1 MLRPGLRDLDRAVA
15 HVHGLLPHAHH
26 LVAEHER
33 IFHARL
39 RPEVA
44 EHHGAFDLLDG
55 IDPVAFGAQA
65 GDALLRRLVIS
76 PRHGQFGTERRLVD
90 VAVGR
95 RRGDAAEG
103 DAFHGES
110 IPRQLADVVETG
122 TNLAAINA
130 GVDILAHPGL
140 ITVEDAQL
148 AAEKGVLLELNTA
161 PRHCLANGHI
171 VRMAERFGCE
181 LLLNSDASSSAD
193 FESPDVTQA
202 LRKAAA
208 LGAGL
213 DAEGLSRLHVTERKL
228 VQKLLRL

>member
-1 MLRPGLRDLDRAVA
+1 MFDFHI
-15 HVHGLLPHAHH
+15 HVNCSGGSGGLLPSEAMRLAKCAGFRAVGLIVRADPSTLPILLPTLKT
-26 LVAEHER
+26 LVKTCSLYAGIE
-33 IFHARL
+33 
-39 RPEVA
+39 
-44 EHHGAFDLLDG
+44 AF
-55 IDPVAFGAQA
+55 A
-65 GDALLRRLVIS
+65 GVELVHVPPALL
-76 PRHGQFGTERRLVD
+76 PD
-90 VAVGR
+90 AVGQAR
-95 RRGDAAEG
+95 EQGAALIL
-103 DAFHGES
+103 AHGES

>member
-1 MLRPGLRDLDRAVA
+1 MFDFHIHVNCSGGRD
-15 HVHGLLPHAHH
+15 GLLPSEAMRLAKCAGSGAVGDRPGRSLDPAILLPTLKT
-26 LVAEHER
+26 LVKTCSLYADIE
-33 IFHARL
+33 
-39 RPEVA
+39 
-44 EHHGAFDLLDG
+44 AF
-55 IDPVAFGAQA
+55 A
-65 GDALLRRLVIS
+65 GVELVHVPPALL
-76 PRHGQFGTERRLVD
+76 PD
-90 VAVGR
+90 AVGQAR
-95 RRGDAAEG
+95 EQGAALIL
-103 DAFHGES
+103 AHGES

-161 PRHCLANGHI
+161 PGTVSPTGI
-171 VRMAERFGCE
+171 
-181 LLLNSDASSSAD
+181 SSAWQNA
-193 FESPDVTQA
+193 SAANCCSTLTLPVQPTLNPPTSRRA

>member
-1 MLRPGLRDLDRAVA
+1 MFDFHI
-15 HVHGLLPHAHH
+15 HVNCSGGRGGLLPSEAMRLAKCAGFRAVGLIVRADPSTLPILLPTLKT
-26 LVAEHER
+26 LVKTCSLYADIE
-33 IFHARL
+33 
-39 RPEVA
+39 
-44 EHHGAFDLLDG
+44 AF
-55 IDPVAFGAQA
+55 A
-65 GDALLRRLVIS
+65 GVELVHVPPALLL
-76 PRHGQFGTERRLVD
+76 
-90 VAVGR
+90 A
-95 RRGDAAEG
+95 
-103 DAFHGES
+103 HGES